1 VSTYEGGKMVAQ
13 TLADNAI
20 NGDGEPTTNL
30 SDKVRR
36 RLGGSCLRS
45 LVGDLGFLNLKWMY
59 VIGIS

>member
-1 VSTYEGGKMVAQ
+1 MVAQ